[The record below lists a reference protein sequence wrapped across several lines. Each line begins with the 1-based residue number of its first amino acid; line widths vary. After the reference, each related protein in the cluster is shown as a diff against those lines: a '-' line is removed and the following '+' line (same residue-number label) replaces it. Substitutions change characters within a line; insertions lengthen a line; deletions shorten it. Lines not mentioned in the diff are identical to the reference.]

1 MQPNSSVASAEV
13 PDTWA
18 APALTLAAPVSR
30 TEGLR
35 HWTMP
40 GFVLII
46 IGLFTVQLQD
56 TIRTDEFIIP
66 GLALLFG
73 SVVGG
78 HSVSVLT
85 RRAIGFGRSIAPE
98 SVIAVFL
105 LVGTASTLYVLP
117 FDIGLR
123 NGVVPGVLRT
133 LSQLLLVA
141 ILLAAAHSGRGSTW
155 LLTGAVLLTLVEAV
169 SGLLQLN
176 KSVVLLPIVA
186 LLAGLGWR
194 YGVRRVILP
203 GFVVLVLS

>member
-66 GLALLFG
+66 GL
-73 SVVGG
+73 
-78 HSVSVLT
+78 
-85 RRAIGFGRSIAPE
+85 
-98 SVIAVFL
+98 VICL
-105 LVGTASTLYVLP
+105 
-117 FDIGLR
+117 
-123 NGVVPGVLRT
+123 
-133 LSQLLLVA
+133 
-141 ILLAAAHSGRGSTW
+141 
-155 LLTGAVLLTLVEAV
+155 
-169 SGLLQLN
+169 SGL
-176 KSVVLLPIVA
+176 VLLPSIRKA
-186 LLAGLGWR
+186 L
-194 YGVRRVILP
+194 RRRTHEMFADHL
-203 GFVVLVLS
+203 LVLSVAFIVYFVAGALLVPFGPAEQAEYALAYYRLDA